1 VPKRPWQKAE
11 KLPDSFDVGR
21 FKMWSLDDG
30 VSWWDVFSMAFPLL
44 FFIVIVML
52 IVWGS
57 RRYSGRS
64 GSDKNPTPLEIA
76 EARYARG
83 EISREEFEQIRRDL
97 A

>member
-1 VPKRPWQKAE
+1 
-11 KLPDSFDVGR
+11 
-21 FKMWSLDDG
+21 MWSLDDG

-44 FFIVIVML
+44 FFIGLVML

-64 GSDKNPTPLEIA
+64 DSGKNITPLEIA

-83 EISREEFEQIRRDL
+83 EISKEEFEQIRRDL